1 MYQLQY
7 FVPEGYP
14 AVNASFD
21 QEIMEMCARLKG
33 ANAKGTQ
40 VPNSALSV
48 QLKVMEDGASF
59 EIKKRGQ
66 LVYINFYCFDTQHFQ
81 SVFSMVEDFY
91 YKYTLGV
98 PKRPKIPTWIHSIPI
113 APTQLRDNEGIL
125 CQKMTVSFFWAAYA
139 QHLKKSNPM
148 N

>member
-1 MYQLQY
+1 MYKLQY
-7 FVPEGYP
+7 LVPDNYP

-21 QEIMEMCARLKG
+21 KDIMEMCARLRGVDKKG
-33 ANAKGTQ
+33 AP
-40 VPNSALSV
+40 VPNSALSI

-66 LVYINFYCFDTQHFQ
+66 LVYINFFCFETRHFQ
-81 SVFSMVEDFY
+81 NVFTIVEDFHR
-91 YKYTLGV
+91 KYDLGV

-113 APTQLRDNEGIL
+113 APTLLRDNEVTL
-125 CQKMTVSFFWAAYA
+125 CQKMTVSFFWAVYV